1 MSALPRHAIVPQDGV
16 PDAIEVPAAHGRAAH
31 DPASTQGARD
41 PARPASTGVRA
52 RAAAARDA
60 HGTALVLLGTGV
72 VGSALLRLLATPAAA
87 GLHLV
92 GVAHSRAQHVNAR
105 GLVPLQ
111 AARLLDATPSARGD
125 DTLLAALEASG
136 AANRIVVDATASDA
150 VAARHADW
158 LARGHHVVSANKAVL
173 GGSYAAFR
181 DLRRAGASGNAIYG
195 DAATVGAGL
204 PVLSTLRRLR
214 DCGDRLVA
222 LEGVFSGT
230 LSWLFNHY
238 DGSRPF
244 SHLVREAR
252 TLGYTE
258 PDPRIDL
265 GGTDVARK
273 LLILA
278 RSAGHAIDTDD
289 VVIESLV
296 PDALSHVD
304 VATFLI
310 RLGEFD
316 GALEARRARAAAAGR
331 VLRYLA
337 RVDDGGVARVGLA
350 EVEPAHPA
358 ARLAGTDNLFALTTS
373 RYRAQ
378 PLVISGPGA
387 GPEVTAQALLGDLL
401 AIRGRAAHA

>member
-1 MSALPRHAIVPQDGV
+1 MNALPKFVT
-16 PDAIEVPAAHGRAAH
+16 
-31 DPASTQGARD
+31 ASGG
-41 PARPASTGVRA
+41 S
-52 RAAAARDA
+52 
-60 HGTALVLLGTGV
+60 ALVLFGTGV
-72 VGSALLRLLATPAAA
+72 VGSALLRLLATPAAN

-92 GVAHSRAQHVNAR
+92 GVANSRIQHVNAR
-105 GLVPLQ
+105 GVVPSQ
-111 AARLLDATPSARGD
+111 ASRLLRTAPAPRADEI
-125 DTLLAALEASG
+125 LLATLSGSG
-136 AANRIVVDATASDA
+136 ATQRILIDATASET
-150 VAARHADW
+150 VAARHAGW

-173 GGSYAAFR
+173 GGAYAGFR
-181 DLRRAGASGNAIYG
+181 DLRRAGASGDAVYG

-214 DCGDRLVA
+214 DCGDQLLA

-244 SHLVREAR
+244 SGLVREAR

-265 GGTDVARK
+265 AGVDVARK

-278 RSAGHAIDTDD
+278 RSAGHAIDTGE
-289 VVIESLV
+289 VAIESLV
-296 PDALSHVD
+296 PDALREVD
-304 VATFLI
+304 VDTFLA
-310 RLGEFD
+310 RLQEFD
-316 GALEARRARAAAAGR
+316 DVLEARRAAAARAGR

-337 RVDDGGVARVGLA
+337 RIDDEGVARVGLA
-350 EVEPAHPA
+350 EVGSTHPA
-358 ARLAGTDNLFALTTS
+358 ARLAGTDNLFALTTA

-401 AIRGRAAHA
+401 AIHARGERR